1 LHTQSIVMFT
11 FLDQRRPILSCLMK
25 DVYMAVESVT
35 KAKMPSFIS
44 RGVVFF
50 V

>member
-1 LHTQSIVMFT
+1 
-11 FLDQRRPILSCLMK
+11 MK
-25 DVYMAVESVT
+25 DVFMAVESVK

-44 RGVVFF
+44 RGIVFF